1 VVKSFF
7 FSPMVSLIVLPNNKV
22 YPLKILLKWTRGLLN
37 KEEFL
42 FGISA
47 IGVFRVILY
56 EVL

>member
-1 VVKSFF
+1 VVKSLFI
-7 FSPMVSLIVLPNNKV
+7 SPMVSLIVLPNNNG
-22 YPLKILLKWTRGLLN
+22 YPLKILSKWTRGLLN

-56 EVL
+56 KVL